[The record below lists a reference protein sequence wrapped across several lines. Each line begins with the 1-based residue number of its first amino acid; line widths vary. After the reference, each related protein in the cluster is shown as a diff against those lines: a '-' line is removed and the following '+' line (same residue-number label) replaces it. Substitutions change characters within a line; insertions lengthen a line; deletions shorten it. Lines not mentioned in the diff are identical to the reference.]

1 MRSLKSVLIIHPFG
15 IGDVLFSLPLVAT
28 LREARPDA
36 QIGYLCNRRTNQLVA
51 IWPHVNRHFIFEKDE
66 FRAAWGSSKIK
77 GSRHLLDIIRTI
89 RAERFDIAIDLSLGW
104 QMGLASWMA
113 GIPKRIG
120 FDFRGRGRFLT
131 HKLPL
136 NGFQNKPVAEYYLD
150 LLTLLGIEK
159 PPQSPYELTLPAS
172 VSPQVE
178 EFLAPHHIQA
188 GERLIGI
195 VPGGG
200 ASWGPSA
207 VFKQWPPEKFAQMAD
222 TLASGEKTRVILFGD
237 QQESSLCR
245 KIAAQLKHP
254 PILATQ
260 ISSLV
265 LLAGILKR
273 CHLVIGNDSGPMHL
287 AAAVGTKTVSIFG
300 PVDAAVYGPVPKNPE
315 LHRVVAQ
322 SMACRPCYQQFRFP
336 PCPWDNACLKKLPV
350 AEVLNAAEASL
361 RGANATKQS

>member
-1 MRSLKSVLIIHPFG
+1 MKILIIHPFG
-15 IGDVLFSLPLVAT
+15 IGDVLFSLPMLNAVRQAF
-28 LREARPDA
+28 PDA
-36 QIGYLCNRRTNQLVA
+36 KISYLRNRRTEQLVA
-51 IWPHVNRHFIFEKDE
+51 IWPQVDRHFVFEKDE
-66 FRAAWGSSKIK
+66 FRAAWRSSKVK
-77 GSRHLLDIIRTI
+77 GTRHLLGTIRTI
-89 RAERFDIAIDLSLGW
+89 RAERFDVAIDLSLGW

-113 GIPKRIG
+113 GIPQRIG

-131 HKLPL
+131 DKLPL

-150 LLTLLGIEK
+150 LLAPLGVEK
-159 PPQSPYELTLPAS
+159 PSKISCGLTLPVS

-178 EFLAPHHIQA
+178 EFLAPHQIQA

-207 VFKQWPPEKFAQMAD
+207 VFKQWPPEKFAQMVD
-222 TLASGEKTRVILFGD
+222 TLASEEKTRVILFGD

-245 KIAAQLKHP
+245 KIAAQLKQP

-265 LLAGILKR
+265 LLAGLLKR
-273 CHLVIGNDSGPMHL
+273 CHLVVGNDSGPMHL

-300 PVDAAVYGPVPKNPE
+300 PVDAAVYGPVPKNPA
-315 LHRVVAQ
+315 LHRVVAR
-322 SMACRPCYQQFRFP
+322 SLACRPCYQQFRFP
-336 PCPWDNACLKKLPV
+336 PCPWDNACLKQLPM
-350 AEVLNAAEASL
+350 ADVLDAATRLLGTRSW
-361 RGANATKQS
+361 